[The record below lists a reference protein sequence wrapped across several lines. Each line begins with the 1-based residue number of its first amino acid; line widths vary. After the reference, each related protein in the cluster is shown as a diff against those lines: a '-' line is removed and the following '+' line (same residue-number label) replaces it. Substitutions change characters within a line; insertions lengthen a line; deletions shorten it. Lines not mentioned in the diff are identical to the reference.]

1 MDAITLTQD
10 QFRELLVSLST
21 SASASA
27 SESMTKLKLKEPET
41 FHGDR
46 DKLQGFLSQLT
57 LQFKADKAK
66 FKNDKAKI
74 IYAASYL
81 RDLPSK

>member
-1 MDAITLTQD
+1 
-10 QFRELLVSLST
+10 
-21 SASASA
+21 
-27 SESMTKLKLKEPET
+27 MTKLKLKEPET

-46 DKLQGFLSQLT
+46 DKLRGFLSQLT

-66 FKNDKAKI
+66 FKNDEAKI